1 MTFSYTKYISYN
13 LTPKV
18 LIILVGFTEPG
29 LSEGKGEKSIL
40 DAKFNVCQDF
50 SDRNKE
56 CSDAFLFFKKKSRLM
71 QNRKE
76 KIKILNKDEPR
87 LFILL
92 PYANLGFV
100 SSWLDYLKYRIK
112 NTA

>member
-1 MTFSYTKYISYN
+1 MTFLYTKYISYN
-13 LTPKV
+13 LTPKI

-56 CSDAFLFFKKKSRLM
+56 CFDAFPFKKSRLM
-71 QNRKE
+71 QNRNE
-76 KIKILNKDEPR
+76 ENKNFKQR
-87 LFILL
+87 SAKTFHLI
-92 PYANLGFV
+92 AV
-100 SSWLDYLKYRIK
+100 C
-112 NTA
+112 

>member
-1 MTFSYTKYISYN
+1 MTFLYTKYISYN
-13 LTPKV
+13 LTPKI
-18 LIILVGFTEPG
+18 LIILVGLTEPG

-56 CSDAFLFFKKKSRLM
+56 CFDAFPFEKSRLM

-76 KIKILNKDEPR
+76 KNKNFKQR
-87 LFILL
+87 WAKTFHLI
-92 PYANLGFV
+92 AV
-100 SSWLDYLKYRIK
+100 C
-112 NTA
+112 

>member
-1 MTFSYTKYISYN
+1 MTFLDTKYISYN
-13 LTPKV
+13 LTPKI

-29 LSEGKGEKSIL
+29 LSEGKGEKAIL

-56 CSDAFLFFKKKSRLM
+56 CFDAFPSKKSRLM

-76 KIKILNKDEPR
+76 KIKFLNKDKPR

-100 SSWLDYLKYRIK
+100 SSWLDYLKLH
-112 NTA
+112 

>member
-1 MTFSYTKYISYN
+1 MTFLNTKYISHN

-56 CSDAFLFFKKKSRLM
+56 CFDAFPLKKN
-71 QNRKE
+71 Q
-76 KIKILNKDEPR
+76 
-87 LFILL
+87 
-92 PYANLGFV
+92 G
-100 SSWLDYLKYRIK
+100 
-112 NTA
+112 